1 MKFTRSVIVLV
12 LLAATPGAAAK
23 QPRIATEVKTWQMP
37 GLSAVADTIAF
48 YDTLMLNYHDVDV
61 QQAYSLS
68 SATNGNVLVSPI
80 ESRIINDRL
89 RTIDDPFAWSLTPYV
104 VTPQQ
109 QRFFNT
115 RTPFST
121 VAYKKGFVSGHEEND
136 IDFLFTGNINRRLNL
151 GLEMDYLNSV
161 GHYANTAGKLFRG
174 SIWGSYTGAH
184 YSMHAAFGWSRLS
197 SFDNGGIRNVD
208 DLASSLRAEDLPV
221 RLNAMTGYR
230 YLSGYLHN
238 QYAITTNREYHD
250 SIDVRED
257 GHWVKK
263 DTVKVEYIPLMTFS
277 HVFECNN
284 SNRRYI
290 EKTASQGFYDTTYYD
305 NTKTNDTTDVLTIRN
320 TVAVTFCEA
329 YNTKLKFGAT
339 VYAMN
344 ECQRFMNDSVPYDSI
359 YDYRWT
365 NNTFVG
371 GAIHKHSGSHVLYT
385 IEGNVCVVGY
395 KIGEFDVN
403 GRLETKFNAGKYP
416 LVIGARAYAKSITP
430 SPYLQHFRSN
440 HLLWD
445 NTFGFTYRFLGG
457 LTVAYPTQ
465 WVKPRIDFSFENQTH
480 PIYVSSADWKP
491 RQYNGNVQIL
501 SGDVGVD
508 ITTPWVNLENRAVIQ
523 YTTNDSVLPVPL
535 VILQHRLYYHGT
547 WFKALDAQI
556 GVDLRYFTK
565 YHAPVLCPA
574 TGMFA
579 SQQTDLVGN
588 YPWMNVYANFFVRSI
603 HLRFFVQ
610 YQHLNHLFMKSN
622 TDYLTMP
629 SYPTNQDTFR
639 AGLAWHFYN

>member
-1 MKFTRSVIVLV
+1 M
-12 LLAATPGAAAK
+12 LLAATLGAAAK

-238 QYAITTNREYHD
+238 QYAITTDREYHD
-250 SIDVRED
+250 SIDVREE
-257 GHWVKK
+257 GRWVKK

-385 IEGNVCVVGY
+385 VEGNVCVVGY

-416 LVIGARAYAKSITP
+416 LIIGACAYAKSITP

-491 RQYNGNVQIL
+491 RQYNGNVQIF

-579 SQQTDLVGN
+579 TQQTDLVGN